1 MISNQW
7 LEGLSNFTGEQFL
20 PRTFLSS
27 YFQLLHL
34 FCRTSN
40 ETLFNFRTNFYA
52 NQLISIN
59 LLREEEFLNQSEALT
74 VRYQTEKINS
84 FRQNIDMIIQ
94 IILGNQLISIY
105 ESNWYFLTDSKE
117 DSPIYT
123 QSRSYGKIKL
133 CFQIWKEIFILSN

>member
-7 LEGLSNFTGEQFL
+7 LEGLFNFNGKQFL

-27 YFQLLHL
+27 HFQLLHL

-40 ETLFNFRTNFYA
+40 ETLFNSRKNLYA

-59 LLREEEFLNQSEALT
+59 LLREEEFLNQSDALI
-74 VRYQTEKINS
+74 VRYQTETINL
-84 FRQNIDMIIQ
+84 FRQNIDMILQ

-117 DSPIYT
+117 YSPIYA

-133 CFQIWKEIFILSN
+133 SFQI